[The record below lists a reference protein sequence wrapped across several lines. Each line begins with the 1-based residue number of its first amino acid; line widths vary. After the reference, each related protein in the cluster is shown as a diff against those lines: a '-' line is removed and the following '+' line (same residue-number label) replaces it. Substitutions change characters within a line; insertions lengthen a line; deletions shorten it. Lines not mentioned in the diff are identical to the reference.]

1 MNSSTKKLLYTAAGA
16 ITAAMLASCAT
27 NKELPVIL
35 KEGEVS
41 SSADNS
47 KSHELYTKGKQAY
60 TNNKFD
66 SASNKFRKLYRKYP
80 LSKYAAEAIYLR
92 GRCLERDKKHLL
104 AFDEYEKI
112 ATRYTLSGFYKK
124 AVDRQIAIATGAFDK
139 ELKEHFLFLSASI
152 SETQTIKLLDQVIA
166 NAPNSRSAVQAQD
179 TIAEIYSRR
188 KSPDDAVAAYEKL
201 VFNYPTAPE
210 AAEAQFKIGEL
221 LIQQADNGNQDSA
234 NINRAKQAFKD
245 LLTLYPNSSKA
256 SLAKQR
262 IRTLELQELER
273 SLETGNFYLRK
284 KQFTSAK
291 VYFNKVLNAPNA
303 TAKMKDEARKAL
315 SQTK

>member
-41 SSADNS
+41 SSADNA
-47 KSHELYTKGKQAY
+47 KSHELFAKGKKAY
-60 TNNKFD
+60 YSNKFN
-66 SASNKFRKLYRKYP
+66 SASDKFRKLYRKYP
-80 LSKYAAEAIYLR
+80 LSQYAAESIYLR
-92 GRCLERDKKHLL
+92 GLCLEKDKKHLL
-104 AFDEYEKI
+104 AFDEYQKI

-124 AVDRQIAIATGAFDK
+124 AIDRQIAIAQGAFDK
-139 ELKEHFLFLSASI
+139 DLKEHFLFLSASI
-152 SETQTIKLLDQVIA
+152 SETQIIKLLEKVIA
-166 NAPNSRSAVQAQD
+166 NAPNSRSAVKSQD

-188 KSPDDAVAAYEKL
+188 KSPDDAVIAYEQL

-221 LIQQADNGNQDSA
+221 LIAQADSGNQDSA

-256 SLAKQR
+256 TLAKQR

-273 SLETGNFYLRK
+273 SLDTGNFYLRK

-291 VYFNKVLNAPNA
+291 VYFDKVIDAPNA
-303 TAKMKDEARKAL
+303 TATMKDEARKAL
-315 SQTK
+315 SQMK